1 MNTPESGAAEYLR
14 RYRESLDTMIDEM
27 TNAQLGCSISQNFIM
42 QMIPHHRA
50 AIEMSRNLLE
60 HSRFRP
66 VRCIAENIITSQ
78 TKSIENMQSA
88 LECCSQ
94 VKNCSQELCGYQRR
108 FRDITGIMFEQMKGA
123 CTTGCIAADFMREMI
138 PHHRGAVLMS
148 ENALQYPLCREI
160 RPMLDAI
167 ISSQTCGIHE
177 MEQLLRKMQYAGKP
191 DHQTTRPHIKI
202 TGALRS
208 PGDIITGKPA
218 VPRPRKRSCRP
229 YRLRCR
235 RCR

>member
-1 MNTPESGAAEYLR
+1 MNTSDSGAAEYLR
-14 RYRESLDTMIDEM
+14 RYRAILETMIDEM
-27 TNAQLGCSISQNFIM
+27 TSAELSCSISRNFIL

-50 AIEMSRNLLE
+50 AIEMSRNVLE

-94 VKNCSQELCGYQRR
+94 LTNCSQELCGYQRR
-108 FRDITGIMFEQMKGA
+108 FRDITGIMFEQMKGT

-148 ENALQYPLCREI
+148 ENALQYPICGQL
-160 RPMLDAI
+160 RPILDAI
-167 ISSQTCGIHE
+167 ISSQTRGIQE
-177 MEQLLRKMQYAGKP
+177 MEKLLRKIQ
-191 DHQTTRPHIKI
+191 
-202 TGALRS
+202 
-208 PGDIITGKPA
+208 
-218 VPRPRKRSCRP
+218 
-229 YRLRCR
+229 
-235 RCR
+235 

>member
-1 MNTPESGAAEYLR
+1 MNTTESGAAEYLR
-14 RYRESLDTMIDEM
+14 RYREILDTMIDEM

-138 PHHRGAVLMS
+138 PHLRERPAISAVQGDSPDTGRYNLLADLRDTRDGAAPA
-148 ENALQYPLCREI
+148 ENAVSRKA
-160 RPMLDAI
+160 RP
-167 ISSQTCGIHE
+167 
-177 MEQLLRKMQYAGKP
+177 P
-191 DHQTTRPHIKI
+191 DHQTAYKNHRGFAK
-202 TGALRS
+202 S
-208 PGDIITGKPA
+208 
-218 VPRPRKRSCRP
+218 
-229 YRLRCR
+229 R
-235 RCR
+235 RYYYW

>member
-1 MNTPESGAAEYLR
+1 MNTTESGAAEYLR
-14 RYRESLDTMIDEM
+14 RYREILDTMIDEM

-108 FRDITGIMFEQMKGA
+108 FRDITGIMFEQMKGS
-123 CTTGCIAADFMREMI
+123 CTTGCIAADFM
-138 PHHRGAVLMS
+138 
-148 ENALQYPLCREI
+148 
-160 RPMLDAI
+160 
-167 ISSQTCGIHE
+167 
-177 MEQLLRKMQYAGKP
+177 
-191 DHQTTRPHIKI
+191 
-202 TGALRS
+202 
-208 PGDIITGKPA
+208 PGDDTSSPRRGSHVRERSAISAVQGASPDTGRYNLLA
-218 VPRPRKRSCRP
+218 D
-229 YRLRCR
+229 LRDT
-235 RCR
+235 

>member
-1 MNTPESGAAEYLR
+1 MNTTESGAAEYLR
-14 RYRESLDTMIDEM
+14 RCREILDTMIDEM
-27 TNAQLGCSISQNFIM
+27 SNAQLGCSISQNFIM

-148 ENALQYPLCREI
+148 ENALQISAVQGDSPDAGRYNLLADLRDTRDGAAPAENAVSRKA
-160 RPMLDAI
+160 RP
-167 ISSQTCGIHE
+167 
-177 MEQLLRKMQYAGKP
+177 P
-191 DHQTTRPHIKI
+191 DHQTAYKNHRGFAK
-202 TGALRS
+202 S
-208 PGDIITGKPA
+208 
-218 VPRPRKRSCRP
+218 
-229 YRLRCR
+229 R
-235 RCR
+235 RYYYW

>member
-1 MNTPESGAAEYLR
+1 MNTTESGAAEYLR
-14 RYRESLDTMIDEM
+14 RYREILDTMIDEM

-108 FRDITGIMFEQMKGA
+108 FRDITGIMIEQMKGA

-160 RPMLDAI
+160 RPILDAI

-177 MEQLLRKMQYAGKP
+177 MEQLLRKMQ
-191 DHQTTRPHIKI
+191 
-202 TGALRS
+202 
-208 PGDIITGKPA
+208 
-218 VPRPRKRSCRP
+218 
-229 YRLRCR
+229 
-235 RCR
+235 

>member
-1 MNTPESGAAEYLR
+1 MNTTESGAAEYLR
-14 RYRESLDTMIDEM
+14 RCREILDTMIDEM
-27 TNAQLGCSISQNFIM
+27 SNAQLGCSISQNFIM

-123 CTTGCIAADFMREMI
+123 CTTGCIAAGDDTSSPRRGSHVRERPAI
-138 PHHRGAVLMS
+138 SAVQGDSPDAGRYNLLADLRDTRDGAAPA
-148 ENALQYPLCREI
+148 ENAVSRKA
-160 RPMLDAI
+160 RP
-167 ISSQTCGIHE
+167 
-177 MEQLLRKMQYAGKP
+177 P
-191 DHQTTRPHIKI
+191 DHQTAYKNHRGFAK
-202 TGALRS
+202 S
-208 PGDIITGKPA
+208 
-218 VPRPRKRSCRP
+218 
-229 YRLRCR
+229 R
-235 RCR
+235 RYYYW

>member
-1 MNTPESGAAEYLR
+1 MNTTESGAAEYLR
-14 RYRESLDTMIDEM
+14 RYREILDTMIDEM

-123 CTTGCIAADFMREMI
+123 CTTGC
-138 PHHRGAVLMS
+138 
-148 ENALQYPLCREI
+148 
-160 RPMLDAI
+160 
-167 ISSQTCGIHE
+167 
-177 MEQLLRKMQYAGKP
+177 
-191 DHQTTRPHIKI
+191 
-202 TGALRS
+202 
-208 PGDIITGKPA
+208 
-218 VPRPRKRSCRP
+218 
-229 YRLRCR
+229 
-235 RCR
+235 